1 MKKIILSI
9 LALALSSSVFAS
21 NSVYIFKT
29 PLDESSF
36 NNSKNSST
44 PPATTPPIDNWIA
57 APNLYLTDWTKNNSI
72 CQWSYAAFAANQSYD
87 QTKTCNISEFRTYQQ
102 REINTATGIYR
113 IVTTTRPNGV
123 VITNRQE
130 NRNRTETT
138 ESRIVDCYYDRGTNK
153 NYMVTVTDHTFT
165 EVSRNIYFNNS
176 SLSLSFSQNSENNNN
191 MESSDGNGKIFILG
205 PNSEQNVILNDN
217 TPQVTITQY
226 YAVCRSR

>member
-1 MKKIILSI
+1 MKKIILSF
-9 LALALSSSVFAS
+9 LALSFSSCIFAS

-36 NNSKNSST
+36 NSSINSSA
-44 PPATTPPIDNWIA
+44 PPATTPPVDNWIA
-57 APNLYLTDWTKNNSI
+57 APNFYLNDWTTSSTN
-72 CQWSYAAFAANQSYD
+72 CVWSYAAFAANQSYN

-138 ESRIVDCYYDRGTNK
+138 ESRIVDCYYERGTNK
-153 NYMVTVTDHTFT
+153 NYMAKTLNSSFVEINKEIF
-165 EVSRNIYFNNS
+165 FNNS
-176 SLSLSFSQNSENNNN
+176 LISATFSQNRENNSIL
-191 MESSDGNGKIFILG
+191 EASDGNGKILMLS
-205 PNSEQNVILNDN
+205 PDPTENVILNEN
-217 TPQVTITQY
+217 TPQATITQY

>member
-9 LALALSSSVFAS
+9 LALALSSTVFAS
-21 NSVYIFKT
+21 NSVYIFKA

-36 NNSKNSST
+36 NSSKNSSA
-44 PPATTPPIDNWIA
+44 PPVDNWVA
-57 APNLYLTDWTKNNSI
+57 APNLYLTDWTTSSST
-72 CQWSYAAFAANQSYD
+72 CLWSYAVFAANQSYN

-153 NYMVTVTDHTFT
+153 NYMAKTVNSSFV
-165 EVSRNIYFNNS
+165 EINKEIFFNNS
-176 SLSLSFSQNSENNNN
+176 LISATFSQNRENNSIL
-191 MESSDGNGKIFILG
+191 EASDGNGKILMLS
-205 PNSEQNVILNDN
+205 PDPTENVILNEN
-217 TPQVTITQY
+217 TPQATITQY